1 MPLVYDRTFSDG
13 MGEYRFQ
20 KDPFYGTVLLQRLSE
35 PGFVPFFGFTMEPQ
49 IPADYV
55 MPCFYCEKHPD
66 SPFIKDYMVGIYTEK
81 GSWNL
86 VGHSLRRLENG
97 RIAEQWELT
106 EKELSGVLEAR
117 FGIPEGK

>member
-1 MPLVYDRTFSDG
+1 
-13 MGEYRFQ
+13 
-20 KDPFYGTVLLQRLSE
+20 
-35 PGFVPFFGFTMEPQ
+35 MEPQ

-55 MPCFYCEKHPD
+55 MPCFYREKHPD